1 METQKIHSLTNNFA
15 LIRSKGD
22 TALFGRT
29 TQQMKEKWNV
39 VNKPL
44 ADFMPTILLKAK
56 DFATEITI
64 FNAKENQ
71 MKTEHEISTEHIT
84 NNRAVRET
92 LVSRGIRPE
101 NLSPE
106 EDVKKVERKLISDE
120 KKIVKK
126 SGFSKKGKNERV

>member
-1 METQKIHSLTNNFA
+1 MINN
-15 LIRSKGD
+15 
-22 TALFGRT
+22 
-29 TQQMKEKWNV
+29 N
-39 VNKPL
+39 
-44 ADFMPTILLKAK
+44 LLQKAK

-71 MKTEHEISTEHIT
+71 MKTENEISTEHIT
-84 NNRAVRET
+84 NNKAVRET

-126 SGFSKKGKNERV
+126 SGFSKKGKK